1 MRSREH
7 YTSRGDRE
15 VLGMKKVGLQAST
28 ATGDYEAV
36 IGLEVHAELMTRSKM
51 FCGCPAEHHGVEPNT
66 QVCPVCLGMPGSLP
80 VINRRAIEFTVRTAL
95 ALHCEI
101 ADFSKFDRK
110 NYHYPDLP
118 KGYQIS
124 QYDMP
129 LSRNGWL
136 EIEVGQGPQGNDY
149 QRRVGIRRVHLE
161 EDTAKLTHRND
172 HSLVDFNRAGVP
184 LLEIV
189 TEPDMR
195 SPEEAREFAA
205 RLRQILRWIE
215 VSTGDMEAGALRIEP
230 NISVRLSG
238 SELLGTRTEIKNL
251 NSIRSVAQSTA
262 YEIDRQIGLL
272 ESGGSVEQQTL
283 GWDEVRG
290 VTVPQRSKEYAA
302 DYRYFPEPD
311 LPPLTLESGWVDE
324 MRTALP
330 ELPEERR
337 QRYVEELGLPNY
349 DAGVLTGDR
358 ATGEYFE
365 ATLERY
371 SGDPKTLANWV
382 IGEVFRIVNETGI
395 SIIDS
400 PVTPAMLAELLEA
413 VDEGLVSQS
422 KAKDV
427 FQAMVDTGRPAQD
440 IIAERG
446 LRQISDEERLEGV
459 LDEVIQNNPQA
470 VEDYLAGKDA
480 AIGYL
485 MGQVM
490 RATRG
495 QANPGLVRRL
505 LVERLGTL
513 AAEGSEES

>member
-1 MRSREH
+1 MTRWAE
-7 YTSRGDRE
+7 
-15 VLGMKKVGLQAST
+15 VGLRTST
-28 ATGDYEAV
+28 VTGEYEAV

-51 FCGCPAEHHGVEPNT
+51 FCGCPAEYHGVEPNT

-80 VINRRAIEFTVRTAL
+80 VINRRAVEFTIRTAL
-95 ALHCEI
+95 AFHCEI
-101 ADFSKFDRK
+101 AEFSKFDRK

-136 EIEVGQGPQGNDY
+136 EIVVEDGR
-149 QRRVGIRRVHLE
+149 RRVGIRRVHLE
-161 EDTAKLTHRND
+161 EDTAKLTHQND

-195 SPEEAREFAA
+195 SPEEAREFAT

-230 NISVRLSG
+230 NISVRPSG

-251 NSIRSVAQSTA
+251 NSIRSVAQATA
-262 YEIDRQIGLL
+262 YEIDRQVGVV

-283 GWDEVRG
+283 GWNEERG

-311 LPPLTLESGWVDE
+311 LPPLTLEAGWVDE
-324 MRTALP
+324 IQAGLP

-337 QRYVEELGLPNY
+337 QRYVDGLGLPVY

-365 ATLERY
+365 TALEAY
-371 SGDPKTLANWV
+371 AGDPKILSNWV
-382 IGEVFRIVNETGI
+382 IGEVFRVVNETGVTI
-395 SIIDS
+395 TDG
-400 PVTPAMLAELLEA
+400 PVTPAMLAALLEA
-413 VDEGLVSQS
+413 VDEGVVSQS

-459 LDEVIQNNPQA
+459 LDEVVGDNPQA
-470 VEDYLAGKDA
+470 VQDYLAGKDA

-490 RATRG
+490 RVTRG

-505 LVERLGTL
+505 LVGRLGALTASDL
-513 AAEGSEES
+513 EER